1 MLVSRNYRG
10 ILYPMNKKG
19 KLAKKKHA
27 KKAGKK
33 ASRRYR

>member
-1 MLVSRNYRG
+1 
-10 ILYPMNKKG
+10 MNKKG